1 MFQAVVFG
9 ACRIGVAAFCR
20 EKSAPSRVS
29 QVETDWGNQNA
40 LRPTKPLKIVMNT
53 IFMSNQNDQL

>member
-9 ACRIGVAAFCR
+9 ACRIDVAAFCR
-20 EKSAPSRVS
+20 EKSASSRVL
-29 QVETDWGNQNA
+29 QVETDWGNQKA